1 MITNPYERS
10 TIVLSLL
17 NQYPASIRESLISNS
32 SFRKSYGLRA
42 DAQIFFGDSTVMFHR
57 SELFK
62 CIRENLAESK
72 AQPTLKD
79 TVGEVW
85 RLELVEKNNER
96 RAVLSKGEQRFFL
109 PDLSAISSEQ
119 SERLYG
125 FEREAIEVNLT
136 GQAANCWREALSFGA
151 LADEDLDAL
160 NKDLDETPVRVAAL
174 NRSEIEAGTSSF
186 SVLVPRSERY
196 FDRLVGECKQ
206 SVNITDYANTGAT
219 EHIHQLMSWRCYD
232 GFLLSLL
239 LSSHSLNSSLIN
251 VDQINDEDLVKAY
264 EWIQNN
270 GDLVSKIG
278 AIEIGLSILDKR
290 PGIEPYVKKIIEQIR
305 DDNADDDG
313 GRFKLLSALIVLV
326 EGELSR
332 TKILRVK
339 PPFWRRLASIAQA
352 SLIERCIIGSDVD
365 IAEFTKWAMVVRGQ
379 LFYLQTICDLRQEP
393 RWQPDF
399 VSPNQLKA
407 EFIGRIST
415 AAQLNSSK
423 IILPAL
429 REMLL
434 GDGLTSIRSHMKF
447 PYPYLPGPLEG
458 GIESQ
463 NEPPEEILKEIEGR
477 LSEDILNPESFI
489 ALVNSALIF
498 RIDSQHAQLAIKAL
512 RTAKHQIKHATDKV
526 LLSSVLRG
534 LAIVAAVT
542 RSVDLAEEL
551 RILIRRCRHEPGR
564 ILSAEDSLWIGLIAA
579 AAHTEVQDWCQF
591 VGEWITDLA
600 FQPLQQGEM
609 ETLHSHVE
617 QLCHIIPSLWSS
629 CGRAEAALNFVST

>member
-1 MITNPYERS
+1 MITDLYERS
-10 TIVLSLL
+10 TLALSLL
-17 NQYPASIRESLISNS
+17 NLYPATIRESLILNS

-42 DAQIFFGDSTVMFHR
+42 DAEICFGDSTVMFHR

-62 CIRENLAESK
+62 CIREILAESK

-85 RLELVEKNNER
+85 RLEIAEKNNER

-109 PDLSAISSEQ
+109 PDLSAISPDQ
-119 SERLYG
+119 SERLNG

-136 GQAANCWREALSFGA
+136 GPAVNYWREALSAGA

-160 NKDLDETPVRVAAL
+160 NKEFDETPIRVAAL

-186 SVLVPRSERY
+186 STLVPRSERY

-206 SVNITDYANTGAT
+206 SVNIADYANGGGT
-219 EHIHQLMSWRCYD
+219 EHIQQLISWRCHD

-239 LSSHSLNSSLIN
+239 LSSHSSNSSLIN
-251 VDQINDEDLVKAY
+251 VDQINNEVLVKTY
-264 EWIQNN
+264 EWIQNH

-290 PGIEPYVKKIIEQIR
+290 PEIESYVKDIIEQIL
-305 DDNADDDG
+305 DDNAKDVG
-313 GRFKLLSALIVLV
+313 GRFSLLSALIVLV

-332 TKILRVK
+332 TKILGEK
-339 PPFWRRLASIAQA
+339 PPFWRRLAAIAQA
-352 SLIERCIIGSDVD
+352 SLIERCIIGSGVD
-365 IAEFTKWAMVVRGQ
+365 IARFNEWALLVRGQ
-379 LFYLQTICDLRQEP
+379 QFYLQTLCDLRREP

-407 EFIGRIST
+407 EFIGRINN
-415 AAQLNSSK
+415 AAKLNSSK
-423 IILPAL
+423 IQSPAL
-429 REMLL
+429 RDLL
-434 GDGLTSIRSHMKF
+434 LVDGPKSIRTHIKF
-447 PYPYLPGPLEG
+447 PLPFLPGPLEG

-463 NEPPEEILKEIEGR
+463 VELPEEILNMMEGR
-477 LSEDILNPESFI
+477 LTEDVLNPESFI
-489 ALVNSALIF
+489 VLVNSALIF
-498 RIDSQHAQLAIKAL
+498 RIDSHHAQFATKAL

-526 LLSSVLRG
+526 LLSFVLRG

-551 RILIRRCRHEPGR
+551 RILIRKCRHEPGR
-564 ILSAEDSLWIGLIAA
+564 DLSAEDALWIGLIAA
-579 AAHTEVQDWCQF
+579 AANSEVQDWCQF
-591 VGEWITDLA
+591 VGEWITNLA
-600 FQPLQQGEM
+600 FQPLQQGET
-609 ETLHSHVE
+609 EILHSHVK
-617 QLCHIIPSLWSS
+617 QLFHIVPALWTT
-629 CGRAEAALNFVST
+629 CGRAEAALNL